1 METKITNK
9 LFRVQLGLSIK
20 SSISRRRF
28 YERQPFFANLKS
40 LAAFR

>member
-1 METKITNK
+1 METKITKK

-28 YERQPFFANLKS
+28 YERQPFANLKS